1 MKVCH
6 FFIGIFLVGSL
17 SLCGCY
23 RNDVREA
30 EIPVPQM
37 GTVAAADYLV
47 EHLQHHPGVLAVE
60 ADHYRA
66 VIDVVYDSKH
76 LARRNLE
83 MIIVEAGFDAA
94 HLRADPEAAMR
105 LPAEFER

>member
-6 FFIGIFLVGSL
+6 IIIGIFLVGSL
-17 SLCGCY
+17 PLCGCY
-23 RNDVREA
+23 RNDVRET

-37 GTVAAADYLV
+37 RTAAAADYLMGL
-47 EHLQHHPGVLAVE
+47 LQHHPGVLAVE
-60 ADHYRA
+60 ADHYRG
-66 VIDVVYDSKH
+66 VIDVIYDSKH

-83 MIIVEAGFDAA
+83 IIIVEAGFDAA
-94 HLRADPEAAMR
+94 HLRADPEAARR